1 MIRHLDKQKF
11 FKYFGIFTG
20 IMLGFLILLFI
31 VLIPFNGFNKVVKL
45 EALDEYE
52 SGRKN
57 ILIVGTDQSGLRSD
71 VMLIASFPD
80 GSGSVN
86 VASVP
91 RDARMKL
98 TSGSQKINSALA
110 IGGDEMV
117 VQKVKDITGI
127 KIHDFVKVNFKAVE
141 DVVDKLG
148 GVKFNVPQDMKYND
162 PEQDLYIDL
171 KEGEQKL
178 NGEDALK
185 LLRFRG
191 YAMADIERTK
201 VQRDFIQAV
210 FEQKAKIRYIFKI
223 PAIMNSISDNMVS
236 SVNSMDALSYV
247 MRVEDKSSDGF
258 KSIELPYHLSGS
270 YVIITPDGVSDVVSE
285 NFE

>member
-1 MIRHLDKQKF
+1 
-11 FKYFGIFTG
+11 
-20 IMLGFLILLFI
+20 MLGFLILLFI

-57 ILIVGTDQSGLRSD
+57 ILVIGTDQSGLRSD
-71 VMLIASFPD
+71 VILIASFPD

-91 RDARMKL
+91 RDTRMKL

-127 KIHDFVKVNFKAVE
+127 EIHDFVKVNFKAVE

-148 GVKFNVPQDMKYND
+148 GVKFNVPQDMKYSD

-178 NGEDALK
+178 NGEDSLK

-223 PAIMNSISDNMVS
+223 PAIMNSVSENMVS
-236 SVNSMDALSYV
+236 SVSSSEALSYV
-247 MRVEDKSSDGF
+247 MRIADKSSDGF
-258 KSIELPYHLSGS
+258 KSIELPYYISGS